1 MLPPVPRLAGD
12 GAGVEGEQHNENRA
26 DGERVLGDEAESLTS
41 DFFGDV
47 LPKLIS
53 LAADAVFH

>member
-1 MLPPVPRLAGD
+1 VANQD
-12 GAGVEGEQHNENRA
+12 SEIA
-26 DGERVLGDEAESLTS
+26 DDAESITS
-41 DFFGDV
+41 DFFDDV